1 MEAPDPVVLSVSQI
15 RQQVF
20 EKSRGP
26 VDPDARKPG
35 SAAGRLFHLCAS
47 SVVNPNHPACWQ
59 AVLDDEPGGA
69 ERLAAALYDTVV
81 GPELSRC
88 RPAMA
93 GEQLLDVWK
102 AVRAYAQWFTRLID
116 SARQAGAIRYDAKHD
131 TWQGAVNLF
140 LGELEVT
147 RQLYEPGWRAPVCI
161 TGVADQVIRAGESR
175 WCIVEFKLGPGHLEA
190 DALQACLYHE
200 LLCQHDPQAASAA
213 VLVRFGE
220 GGPKELLLGGEA
232 IRQARPALMNLIG
245 RLAGVLGDAQPPAPP
260 AAQGQQWPKP
270 ASPVEEELG
279 RRILKT
285 MAEFKSPA
293 RMAAEP
299 AVGPAF
305 VRFFVQPERGVTTA
319 KLLRQGAN
327 LQVRLGVSREPVIH
341 MVDGRIAI
349 DVARPNRE
357 VVLFQHLEP
366 SIPRHSEGSS
376 KALVGIDL
384 SNQVHFLDF
393 AAPEHAHV
401 LISGV
406 AGSGKSEWLRT
417 ALASL
422 LIANTPQTLRL
433 ILIDPKRNAFPDLE
447 RSPFLLH
454 PGALLYPPQ
463 DDVLP
468 VLEQL
473 VDEMESRYERFA
485 EARADDLTG
494 YMRTGAPVLPR
505 IVVACDEFADLVMAG
520 RQQRAAVESVLN
532 RLGQKARAAGIHLLL
547 ATQTPRREV
556 ITGILRA
563 NTPARVA
570 LRVTTSVESRLILD
584 RSGAEKLLGRGDLLF
599 ASNHD
604 PVRLQAPFL
613 PGSERAAIF
622 RGSGMAAP
630 ETVASGP
637 GAR

>member
-1 MEAPDPVVLSVSQI
+1 MEAPDPVVLSVSEI

-20 EKSRGP
+20 ETTRGSE
-26 VDPDARKPG
+26 DAHVQKAG
-35 SAAGRLFHLCAS
+35 SAAGRLFHLCAA
-47 SVVNPNHPACWQ
+47 SVVNPRHPACWQ
-59 AVLDDEPGGA
+59 TVLDDEPDGA
-69 ERLAAALYDTVV
+69 GRLAAVLYDTVI
-81 GPELSRC
+81 GPELLRC
-88 RPAMA
+88 RPALT
-93 GEQLLDVWK
+93 GEQLLEVWK
-102 AVRAYAQWFTRLID
+102 AVNAYAKWFTRLID
-116 SARQAGAIRYDAKHD
+116 GARQAGAIRYDPKRDA
-131 TWQGAVNLF
+131 WQGATNLF
-140 LGELEVT
+140 LGEFQVT
-147 RQLYEPGWRAPVCI
+147 RQLQEPGWRAPVCI

-175 WCIVEFKLGPGHLEA
+175 WCVVEFKLGAGHPEA
-190 DALQACLYHE
+190 DALQTCLYHE
-200 LLCQHDPQAASAA
+200 LLCQGGPAAESAA
-213 VLVRFGE
+213 VVVRFGE
-220 GGPKELLLGGEA
+220 GGPKELLLRGNA
-232 IRQARPALMNLIG
+232 IREARPALMNLIG
-245 RLAGVLGDAQPPAPP
+245 RMAGVLGDTQPPVPP
-260 AAQGQQWPKP
+260 AAAGPQWPKP

-285 MAEFKSPA
+285 LAEFKSPA

-299 AVGPAF
+299 AVGPSF

-319 KLLRQGAN
+319 KLLSQGPN

-349 DVARPNRE
+349 DVARTNRE
-357 VVLFQHLEP
+357 VVLFQHLES
-366 SIPRHSEGSS
+366 SIPRGNEGSS
-376 KALVGIDL
+376 KALIGIDL

-447 RSPFLLH
+447 RSPFLLR

-468 VLEQL
+468 LLEEL
-473 VDEMESRYERFA
+473 IEEMDRRYECFA
-485 EARADDLTG
+485 SARADDLTDYVRKG
-494 YMRTGAPVLPR
+494 GDVLPR
-505 IVVACDEFADLVMAG
+505 IVVACDEFADLVMAS
-520 RQQRAAVESVLN
+520 RQQRAAIESVLN

-570 LRVTTSVESRLILD
+570 LRVTTAVESRLILD

-604 PVRLQAPFL
+604 PVRLQAPYL
-613 PGSERAAIF
+613 PDAERATIF
-622 RGSGMAAP
+622 RTSGSPAPMTAAS
-630 ETVASGP
+630 ASGV
-637 GAR
+637 R